1 MIRVSRVTKR
11 SKACK
16 RIQEING
23 KNKGMGDCGHTG
35 LRPAIA
41 GAKDITTLEELGMG
55 SNEVVY
61 ECECGWWL
69 GESALS
75 RALIERKHLPCSRT

>member
-16 RIQEING
+16 RIQEIKG
-23 KNKGMGDCGHTG
+23 GMGDCRHTD

-41 GAKDITTLEELGMG
+41 GAKDIVTLEELGMG
-55 SNEVVY
+55 RRGVLRMRVWLVVGQV
-61 ECECGWWL
+61 CV
-69 GESALS
+69 SQ
-75 RALIERKHLPCSRT
+75 ALIERRHLP